1 MKAKKTVATTTP
13 SSYRSKQCLTP
24 KPTNKK
30 PNGKPARTPKRGK

>member
-13 SSYRSKQCLTP
+13 ASFRGKQHLTP

-30 PNGKPARTPKRGK
+30 PNGKPATKPRKA